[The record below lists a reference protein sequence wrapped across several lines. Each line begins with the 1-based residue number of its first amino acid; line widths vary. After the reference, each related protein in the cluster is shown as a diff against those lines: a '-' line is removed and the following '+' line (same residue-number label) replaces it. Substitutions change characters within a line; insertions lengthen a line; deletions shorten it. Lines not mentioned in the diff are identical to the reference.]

1 LYVIQLSISE
11 ARKILPELVRRAA
24 RGEEIVVTHR
34 GSPRA
39 RIVPLGRRIKSLDR
53 EEAKALLLFQQGR
66 ILQLGRKG
74 PAIGADWKPISNGGG
89 LTDQVLKDR
98 R

>member
-1 LYVIQLSISE
+1 MIQLSISE
-11 ARKILPELVRRAA
+11 ARKILPELVRRAS
-24 RGEEIVVTHR
+24 RGEEIVVTHH

-39 RIVPLGRRIKSLDR
+39 RIVPLGRKVKPLDR
-53 EEAKALLLFQQGR
+53 EEAKALLLFQQGK

-74 PAIGADWKPISNGGG
+74 PAIGRDWKPVSIGGG
-89 LTDQVLKDR
+89 LTEQVLKDR